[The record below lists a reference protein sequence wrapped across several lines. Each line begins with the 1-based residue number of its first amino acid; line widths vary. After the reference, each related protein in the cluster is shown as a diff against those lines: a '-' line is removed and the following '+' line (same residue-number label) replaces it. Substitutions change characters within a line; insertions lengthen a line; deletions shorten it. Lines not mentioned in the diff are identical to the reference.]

1 MFGFSKKEK
10 NIELQNRF
18 EKSII
23 SYLNNEADECISI
36 FVPNFTSEEYM
47 KIIEAI
53 GKESTEA
60 LSRFPKNEAVIIISK
75 LQLLIPYNED
85 VRQEMLGSV
94 IVLMGLRVASA
105 IDNEDILD
113 ENKDPFLLKLKE
125 ILNELTL
132 IQTNIF
138 GK

>member
-10 NIELQNRF
+10 KIALQNRF

-23 SYLNNEADECISI
+23 SYLNHETDECISI
-36 FVPNFTSEEYM
+36 LVPNVTNEQHI

-53 GKESTEA
+53 GKESIEA
-60 LSRFPKNEAVIIISK
+60 LSKFPKDEANILIDKV
-75 LQLLIPYNED
+75 QLLIPYDED
-85 VRQEMLGSV
+85 ARHEVFGLV

-105 IDNEDILD
+105 IETENILV
-113 ENKDPFLLKLKE
+113 KLKE

-132 IQTNIF
+132 IQTNIL